1 MLLLLI
7 LHTFSSVVSASTD
20 YWLKQAKNTSDETLA
35 RASRYDW
42 TGVLDN
48 SECSGN
54 VLTLNPGEATR
65 ITSHKKFG
73 QTGYPEDYTV
83 SVWIFEPVPLDIRS
97 WSDTY
102 LTSIRYY
109 IK

>member
-1 MLLLLI
+1 M
-7 LHTFSSVVSASTD
+7 LHTLSSVVSAQNLASTD

-83 SVWIFEPVPLDIRS
+83 SVSIFPF
-97 WSDTY
+97 
-102 LTSIRYY
+102 
-109 IK
+109 

>member
-1 MLLLLI
+1 MLQTL
-7 LHTFSSVVSASTD
+7 SVSAQNFATD
-20 YWLKQAKNTSDETLA
+20 EWLKQAKNTSETLA

-48 SECSGN
+48 PECSGN

-65 ITSHKKFG
+65 ITSHKNFG

-83 SVWIFEPVPLDIRS
+83 SVLI
-97 WSDTY
+97 
-102 LTSIRYY
+102 
-109 IK
+109 

>member
-83 SVWIFEPVPLDIRS
+83 SVSIFPF
-97 WSDTY
+97 
-102 LTSIRYY
+102 
-109 IK
+109 